1 MLTFKQFLIEN
12 TGANKHLEHI
22 EDEMLNSGFDG
33 LRNAIEY
40 MIGIYKSMS
49 GYDKGITVTTKW
61 DGAPAVIAGRDPET
75 DKFFVATKH
84 GATAKNMKL
93 NFTEE
98 DVDNN
103 HPGEG
108 LNKKLKTCLKE
119 LKKLNLDGVYQGDLL
134 YSEKQDKKIEIIDGV
149 KYLTFTPNTITYAI
163 PLKSQL
169 FNVIKDSKVGI
180 VWHTKYYGNGPVN
193 QMNANF
199 DLGKNFYTNTKDV
212 WSRTAEFEYAGGIV
226 SFKNNEQELFKN
238 ILSSLGKI
246 FRKLDKN
253 VLNFIFNDKE
263 VNIQIK
269 AYFNSKI
276 KQGKSIGDSD
286 RYVLGLIQ
294 YLKDKM
300 DNKVKMLKT
309 DKGKESR
316 IQKNDEFMKF
326 FRENKNQLSLIFD
339 TQKLIIAAKNILI
352 KKMQSIESSEKT
364 FVKTST
370 GYKISNP
377 EGFVAYHID
386 KGALK
391 LVDRLEF
398 SKQNFTI
405 NKSW

>member
-40 MIGIYKSMS
+40 MIGISKSMS

-93 NFTEE
+93 NFTDE
-98 DVDNN
+98 DIDKN

-134 YSEKQDKKIEIIDGV
+134 YSETQDKKIETIDGV

-163 PLKSQL
+163 PFGSNL
-169 FNVIKDSKVGI
+169 FNKIKNSKVGI

-199 DLGKNFYTNTKDV
+199 DLGKNFSTENKSV
-212 WSRTAEFEYAGGIV
+212 WSRTAEFEYAGGIA
-226 SFKNNEQELFKN
+226 SFKKDEQELFKK
-238 ILSSLGKI
+238 ILTSLGKI

-253 VLNFIFNDKE
+253 VLNFIFNNSD

-269 AYFNSKI
+269 TYFNSKI
-276 KQGKSIGDSD
+276 REGKSIGNSD
-286 RYVLGLIQ
+286 KHVLGLIQ
-294 YLKDKM
+294 YLKDKL
-300 DNKVKMLKT
+300 NSKVQSLKT
-309 DKGKESR
+309 EKGRQSKIE
-316 IQKNDEFMKF
+316 KNEEFLKF
-326 FRENKNQLSLIFD
+326 FRENKAQLSMIFD

-364 FVKTST
+364 FVKTSD
-370 GYKISNP
+370 GYKVTNP